1 MADRYLFLAR
11 RGKNH
16 WWRYLLAI
24 TLILFCWLAIGNI
37 PSLALILLVFYDG
50 NEQTNFNS
58 QNNKFEGI
66 DILWNFWVINF
77 AFIAFLVALY
87 IAVRFIH
94 QRAFITLITPKIEIK
109 ISRIMQGFLLWLIL
123 LGVACAIE
131 YFLFPQSYQLN
142 YNQNQFLMFLP
153 FALILTPIQT
163 SVEELF
169 FRGYIMQTVGLI
181 TRISWIPIW
190 FSSLIF
196 AALHLGNPEIE
207 SNFYTIAGFYLVL
220 AFFLAFITVKDD
232 SLELA
237 LGVHAANNLFTI
249 LLVNPT
255 NSVLPGYAIFNYKL
269 NPTYTLVSSAIAAI
283 FFYLIIFRSKAK
295 DKQNKETPKQS
306 EPKVVRKPQKSN

>member
-24 TLILFCWLAIGNI
+24 TLILFSWLAIGNI
-37 PSLALILLVFYDG
+37 PTLALVLLVFYDG

-58 QNNKFEGI
+58 QSNKFEGI

-77 AFIAFLVALY
+77 AFIAFLIALY

-142 YNQNQFLMFLP
+142 YNSSKFLTFLP

-207 SNFYTIAGFYLVL
+207 SSFYILAGFYLVL
-220 AFFLAFITVKDD
+220 AFFLALITVKDD

-255 NSVLPGYAIFNYKL
+255 NSILPGYAVFNYNL
-269 NPTYTLVSSAIAAI
+269 NPTYTLISSAIAAI
-283 FFYLIIFRSKAK
+283 LFYLIIFRSKAK
-295 DKQNKETPKQS
+295 DKQNKETPKQP